1 MRVIRL
7 LALVSALGLL
17 VATPG
22 CAKQVTGVPQAAS
35 LTVPLAVSEDGF
47 GIVAGFDEAPAKIE
61 IYTEPQCTHC
71 SDLQRDFGDQLAYH
85 LTVGALQITYR
96 PLTFLDEE
104 YDGYSATVANAMF
117 LSTEAIDNSAATGS
131 QFQRF
136 VEQLWVNQDPG
147 GPAFST
153 EDLHELAVAAGMPGP
168 VADNIGSDS
177 AAVDVPEMDESNF
190 GLLIDIDSVETGTPT
205 VYDLN
210 AGEKVDVH
218 DSEWLDNLIRGR
230 VP

>member
-7 LALVSALGLL
+7 LALVSTLGLL
-17 VATPG
+17 VVTSG

-35 LTVPLAVSEDGF
+35 MTVPLAVSQDGF
-47 GIVAGFDEAPAKIE
+47 GIVAGFDDAPTKIE

-71 SDLQRDFGDQLAYH
+71 GDLQRDFGDQLAYQ
-85 LTVGALQITYR
+85 LTVGSLQITYR

-136 VEQLWVNQDPG
+136 VEQLWINQDPG
-147 GPAFST
+147 GTPFT
-153 EDLHELAVAAGMPGP
+153 GDELHEMATAAGLPGP
-168 VADNIGSDS
+168 VADNIGS
-177 AAVDVPEMDESNF
+177 ANEAVDVPEMDDSNF
-190 GLLIDIDSVETGTPT
+190 GLLFDIDSVDTGTPT

-210 AGEKVDVH
+210 ADEKLDIH
-218 DSEWLDNLIRGR
+218 DAEWLNDLIGG
-230 VP
+230 